1 MRLIDRII
9 QCRVPFIVESTVDG
23 SCTRLSGAMDAAAD
37 LERCPI
43 RYVLDDAL
51 TSLCTDLAY
60 SNGVTVMAC
69 ADLIRVPA
77 ENVWVEWCNKPWL
90 QALRRNGMNAVA
102 KEESAV
108 GHCGMLIRSSTDG
121 RTGLMRAFWSIGDSD
136 LDVHASAAQARF
148 YLDAPVQR
156 VPLDTPGVLRVAA
169 TAIDPGGI
177 LSRGFHFEF
186 EDSWANY
193 YRHAAPD
200 VSQRKD
206 ILHQSI
212 GCIALAVPVLLAF
225 FLLLMTRDGL
235 PQHATQLERL
245 NRVRMARGRMPL
257 ADHIEVSAP
266 FLPPYRET
274 QIERASAGARRHP
287 RLHHVRGHLVR
298 RSDRLIWRVPHLR
311 GKAAAGIIKSRTVEW
326 RFDKSAAYC
335 PERSALGS
343 TP

>member
-9 QCRVPFIVESTVDG
+9 QCRAPFIVESTVDG

-77 ENVWVEWCNKPWL
+77 ENVWIEWCNKPWL
-90 QALRRNGMNAVA
+90 QALSRNGMNTDVN
-102 KEESAV
+102 EDSPV
-108 GHCGMLIRSSTDG
+108 GHCGMLIRSTIDG
-121 RTGLMRAFWSIGDSD
+121 RTGLMRAFWSVGDSD

-148 YLDAPVQR
+148 YLDAPAPVA
-156 VPLDTPGVLRVAA
+156 PLDTPGVLRVAA

-186 EDSWANY
+186 EESWASY
-193 YRHAAPD
+193 YRETAPNA
-200 VSQRKD
+200 SRQKEL
-206 ILHQSI
+206 LHQSI
-212 GCIALAVPVLLAF
+212 GCTALAVPVLLAF

-235 PQHATQLERL
+235 PQHATRLERL
-245 NRVRMARGRMPL
+245 NRARIARGRMPL

-266 FLPPYRET
+266 FLPPYREA

-311 GKAAAGIIKSRTVEW
+311 GKAAAGVIKSRTVEW
-326 RFDKSAAYC
+326 RFDKSAAHSR
-335 PERSALGS
+335 ERSALGS